1 MIDWGEVF
9 EYRDGFL
16 YWKKHHGRAAAGMLA
31 GCEMKNG
38 YWCVC
43 LAGKHYYAHR
53 IIWEMHNNHVLDG
66 YQIDH
71 INHDRLDN
79 RIENL
84 RLVTVTENNRN
95 QSKFK
100 TNKSGA
106 TGVYW
111 SRQRRKWI
119 AAIWNNNKIKYL
131 GGFDDIADAIAA
143 RKSAENELGYHEN
156 HGVEVQE

>member
-1 MIDWGEVF
+1 MIDWKEIF
-9 EYRDGFL
+9 EYRYGFL
-16 YWKKHHGRAAAGMLA
+16 YWKKHHGRASAGMLA
-31 GCEMKNG
+31 GCKMKNG

-43 LAGKHYYAHR
+43 LYGKHYYAHR
-53 IIWEMHNNHVLDG
+53 IIWEMHNNQVLDG

-156 HGVEVQE
+156 HGVEVQ